1 MRQFIFILLLVAP
14 LACAFQA
21 GPFHLAV
28 GDTESSSCTGQ
39 TAVEADGSYVCEG
52 EADLAR
58 GSAISGVFGE
68 VLNSGVELLKSAVQ
82 VVGGFFGSR
91 SSEPVVVEVH
101 QAGVPAAAGVDDT
114 SEE

>member
-1 MRQFIFILLLVAP
+1 MRYVLIALLFVAP

-21 GPFHLAV
+21 GPFHLAL
-28 GDTESSSCTGQ
+28 GDTESSSCVGQ

-82 VVGGFFGSR
+82 VVGSFFGA
-91 SSEPVVVEVH
+91 SSEPVVVQV
-101 QAGVPAAAGVDDT
+101 QSVPAA
-114 SEE
+114 EE